1 MRKQKLREVMRP
13 TGMSHS
19 TTVTPMMNCSQSFLV
34 PSLGAVN
41 RATPRLCLPL
51 SAGVFSEEALT
62 ELLGEVG
69 PPPMLGRRRYACLKE
84 TPSDVFN
91 YM

>member
-62 ELLGEVG
+62 ELLGKVA
-69 PPPMLGRRRYACLKE
+69 PPPCWGGEDM
-84 TPSDVFN
+84 PV
-91 YM
+91 

>member
-1 MRKQKLREVMRP
+1 MRKRKLREVVRP

-19 TTVTPMMNCSQSFLV
+19 TTVTPMMHCSQSFLV

-51 SAGVFSEEALT
+51 SAGVFSEEALM
-62 ELLGEVG
+62 ELLGEAV
-69 PPPMLGRRRYACLKE
+69 PHMLGRRRDACLKE